1 MNSFSEAIYSFL
13 EKVKTEGLF
22 SGVLNKHMKSAHDPK
37 KVPKVPR
44 EKKKKVKR
52 EVSEQTGVAM
62 AQLPPMQ
69 SIQVEIENDGDNVR
83 VSLPSVV
90 PGLALTVPEIT
101 TVQLPANNPGQNYQV
116 TLQPTLVISSSFF
129 TEYSAPDTKPDQ
141 HTDLPLLQPQ
151 PLAKMK
157 SKRRSLNLDRDPS
170 HDNKCVPSGVMCV
183 LCNERGRPVRA

>member
-1 MNSFSEAIYSFL
+1 
-13 EKVKTEGLF
+13 
-22 SGVLNKHMKSAHDPK
+22 MKSAHDPK

-116 TLQPTLVISSSFF
+116 TLQPNPVISSSYF

-141 HTDLPLLQPQ
+141 HTDLPLLQSQ

-157 SKRRSLNLDRDPS
+157 SKRRSLKVDRDPS

-183 LCNERGRPVRA
+183 LCNARGRPVRA